1 MSVDQAEEQQ
11 ALYVREVVGG
21 NGITVVAVAAFGHV
35 IQPMTSA
42 KTPFTTCYGSSSA
55 NIILMS
61 ECSAVRCLL
70 TRMTTC
76 HASSCS
82 SGMLSQIDSA
92 TAM

>member
-1 MSVDQAEEQQ
+1 MFEQ
-11 ALYVREVVGG
+11 LLGG

-35 IQPMTSA
+35 IQPIISA

-61 ECSAVRCLL
+61 ECSAVRCLQ

-82 SGMLSQIDSA
+82 SEMLGQIDSA